1 MLKGGENVSNINL
14 NTSSGAVALV
24 SPDNSVSNSTDSS
37 NEGNFNNVLASKTNG
52 NSAANA
58 SSQSNAVS
66 QSNDNN
72 NVQSN
77 TSVNDTSGEDYTAE
91 LQKVKSQIDKLEDG
105 SGNLDDGTT
114 AALLLSLQQ
123 ILNAILNNANT
134 STNVSTSASANAS
147 VSALTNAS
155 ASALTNASASA
166 LTNALASAL
175 TNASASSLT
184 NTSTSASTNVSNN
197 NGISGNSGS
206 IDLNSQLTQI
216 ENILQEI
223 SKDLVSSGKGSNG
236 QISSDSF
243 SQNGLQ
249 QLNLSDDLT
258 QITKDISSLVQ
269 TQQNQ
274 TSSNNISGNVNSNLE
289 TKLNDIVE
297 CLNLT
302 NQVLNSSNL
311 SSSTMKNSDNSLFGK
326 LRSVISST
334 INELKNTSTST
345 STSVS
350 DSTENDPSY
359 VATDVYTSNAAMN
372 NADLSSSTSDKNSSS
387 KDNEFLNN
395 LISSNGNNGNSDNN
409 YSKVTN
415 VINQFIN
422 SNPSS
427 SKPVENQL
435 PETQIRSANFAE
447 DVITNVKYMQNN
459 NIKDMTVTIAPKEL
473 GQVLINVSSENGVMK
488 ASITATNKEA
498 YNLLNSNLG
507 EINKNLSSQAV
518 GLDNV
523 EVNIYNGDTTFFKD
537 GSNSNADTNQQQ
549 QKNKISNVFGI
560 ENSDDSEL
568 GDVTNM
574 YEDNNVNALA

>member
-37 NEGNFNNVLASKTNG
+37 NEGSFNNVLASKTNG
-52 NSAANA
+52 DSGANA
-58 SSQSNAVS
+58 NSQSNAVS

-72 NVQSN
+72 NLQSN
-77 TSVNDTSGEDYTAE
+77 TSVNDTSDEDYTAE
-91 LQKVKSQIDKLEDG
+91 LQKVKSEIEKLEDG

-114 AALLLSLQQ
+114 AALLLNLQQ
-123 ILNAILNNANT
+123 ILNAILKNANT
-134 STNVSTSASANAS
+134 STNVSTSAPTN
-147 VSALTNAS
+147 ALTSAS
-155 ASALTNASASA
+155 ASALTNASANALTSA
-166 LTNALASAL
+166 LTNALASP
-175 TNASASSLT
+175 LT
-184 NTSTSASTNVSNN
+184 NTSINVSNN
-197 NGISGNSGS
+197 NQISGNSGS

-216 ENILQEI
+216 ENILQQI
-223 SKDLVSSGKGSNG
+223 SKDLVGSGKGSNG
-236 QISSDSF
+236 QIASDSF
-243 SQNGLQ
+243 SQNGLHE
-249 QLNLSDDLT
+249 LNLSDDLT
-258 QITKDISSLVQ
+258 QITKDFSSLVQ
-269 TQQNQ
+269 NQQNQ
-274 TSSNNISGNVNSNLE
+274 TSSNNIPNNVNSNLE

-311 SSSTMKNSDNSLFGK
+311 TSSTMKNSDNSLFGK
-326 LRSVISST
+326 LRSVINST
-334 INELKNTSTST
+334 INELKND

-359 VATDVYTSNAAMN
+359 VATNVYTSNVTMN
-372 NADLSSSTSDKNSSS
+372 NSDLSSSTSDKNSSS

-422 SNPSS
+422 SNAST

-537 GSNSNADTNQQQ
+537 GSNSNADTNEQQ

-568 GDVTNM
+568 GDLTNM

>member
-37 NEGNFNNVLASKTNG
+37 NECSFNNVLASKTNG
-52 NSAANA
+52 NSGANA
-58 SSQSNAVS
+58 NSQSNAVS
-66 QSNDNN
+66 QSNNN
-72 NVQSN
+72 NLQTN
-77 TSVNDTSGEDYTAE
+77 TAVNDTSDEDYTAA
-91 LQKVKSQIDKLEDG
+91 LQKVKSEIEKLEDG

-123 ILNAILNNANT
+123 ILNAILKNANT
-134 STNVSTSASANAS
+134 STSTPANVSTSTSAN
-147 VSALTNAS
+147 ALTNAS
-155 ASALTNASASA
+155 ANALTSASANVLTSVSANALTSASASA
-166 LTNALASAL
+166 LTSALASQ
-175 TNASASSLT
+175 LT
-184 NTSTSASTNVSNN
+184 NTATNVTNN
-197 NGISGNSGS
+197 NQISGNSGS

-223 SKDLVSSGKGSNG
+223 SKDLVSSGKVSNG
-236 QISSDSF
+236 QISSNSF
-243 SQNGLQ
+243 SQNGLHE
-249 QLNLSDDLT
+249 LNLSDDLT
-258 QITKDISSLVQ
+258 QITKDFSSLVQ

-274 TSSNNISGNVNSNLE
+274 TSSNNISNNVNSNLE
-289 TKLNDIVE
+289 TKLSDIVE

-311 SSSTMKNSDNSLFGK
+311 SSSTMKNSDSSLFGK
-326 LRSVISST
+326 LRSVINST
-334 INELKNTSTST
+334 INELKNNSNSAST
-345 STSVS
+345 
-350 DSTENDPSY
+350 STENDPSY
-359 VATDVYTSNAAMN
+359 VSTNAYTSNTTMN
-372 NADLSSSTSDKNSSS
+372 NSDLSSSTSDKNSSS

-422 SNPSS
+422 SNAST

-537 GSNSNADTNQQQ
+537 GSNSDADTNQQQ

-560 ENSDDSEL
+560 ENGDDSEL
-568 GDVTNM
+568 GDLTNM